1 MAFQLNTRSVRG
13 WGGGGDR
20 VGCGGKAGRGKR
32 EREICKI
39 CFFTSAFFLLF
50 LSSFENAGVILLL
63 ELYSSM
69 LMDHEFISV
78 FPFSMSLIYSLQ
90 FRLIT

>member
-1 MAFQLNTRSVRG
+1 MEARRE
-13 WGGGGDR
+13 GG
-20 VGCGGKAGRGKR
+20 R
-32 EREICKI
+32 ENVEYVKYMFLYFC
-39 CFFTSAFFLLF
+39 FFLLF